1 MVNNIPENFPD
12 GVLKENVNWD
22 PALGEAKYTIDPE
35 YRTKSSD
42 GFLYFA
48 TKLLPCV
55 NARRTNFR
63 VKRRKEVL
71 SKIFTVSDEA
81 YGLALLINE
90 YESYQYKLRKEND
103 SGRRPIKPFTSST
116 SGIKTGWN
124 ENGRRTYLNLYETVK
139 TLREDQKS
147 KDIENTMLEGFQDQD
162 TGRKRQRR
170 KINEI
175 IINRVTMRSS
185 VDQNSEIYKS
195 LYTNV

>member
-1 MVNNIPENFPD
+1 M
-12 GVLKENVNWD
+12 
-22 PALGEAKYTIDPE
+22 
-35 YRTKSSD
+35 
-42 GFLYFA
+42 
-48 TKLLPCV
+48 
-55 NARRTNFR
+55 
-63 VKRRKEVL
+63 
-71 SKIFTVSDEA
+71 
-81 YGLALLINE
+81 ALLINE
-90 YESYQYKLRKEND
+90 YESYQYKLRKEHD

-170 KINEI
+170 KINDI
-175 IINRVTMRSS
+175 IINRVTMRGS